1 MNKKNILL
9 SWIGD
14 YDLRDPLKKLGE
26 LYGAITSILTWSKIT
41 FQEVHLLSN
50 RKNEQTKNFE
60 TWLGQHLTQ
69 SNRKVVIQ
77 IHYDTDNE
85 NPTDYK
91 FIYQAADKL
100 IKKLDYENNQLY
112 LNMTSGTPAMSATW
126 LLLGTGV
133 YDAILMQSS
142 KERGVERIE
151 LPYHISLKEKY
162 DRKLIRLHSQILQTD
177 PHFELIPAKSEAMK
191 LAVSLAQL
199 VAPCN
204 VPLKEVLANAIHKAS
219 TRSSKPLIAVNCGAI
234 PESLID
240 AELFGHTSGA
250 FTGADR
256 ERKGYFEAANGGT
269 LFLDELG
276 ELSLSAQVKLLRV
289 LQQNEIVRV
298 GSTKPI
304 PIDVRVI
311 AATHRDLLKMIE
323 DLQSL
328 MATENDR

>member
-133 YDAILMQSS
+133 YDAILMQS
-142 KERGVERIE
+142 
-151 LPYHISLKEKY
+151 
-162 DRKLIRLHSQILQTD
+162 
-177 PHFELIPAKSEAMK
+177 
-191 LAVSLAQL
+191 
-199 VAPCN
+199 
-204 VPLKEVLANAIHKAS
+204 
-219 TRSSKPLIAVNCGAI
+219 
-234 PESLID
+234 
-240 AELFGHTSGA
+240 
-250 FTGADR
+250 
-256 ERKGYFEAANGGT
+256 
-269 LFLDELG
+269 
-276 ELSLSAQVKLLRV
+276 
-289 LQQNEIVRV
+289 
-298 GSTKPI
+298 
-304 PIDVRVI
+304 
-311 AATHRDLLKMIE
+311 
-323 DLQSL
+323 
-328 MATENDR
+328 